1 MADLRQSRLSDSPF
15 VERITQVTFDAPA
28 REWTTPDGCWDIV
41 VLSKQGKTLVLH
53 TGLISRPVLLLNE
66 PGDSYMAISFK
77 PGVFVPQ
84 RPGDQ
89 MLDRGLLRPL
99 ASARRFCFEAETLEI
114 PSFENAEGLVDRLVR
129 GGRLA
134 YDELVGGVADG
145 RHPAPAA
152 TLRTVQRHFHS
163 VLGMTPKQFAQIKRA
178 CGAVELLRGGMA
190 PAEVAAAAGYADQPH
205 LTRALKQLT
214 QRTPAEIAREARA
227 TSSSP

>member
-1 MADLRQSRLSDSPF
+1 MTLHQVRLSDSRF
-15 VERITQVTFDAPA
+15 VERITQVTFTEHS

-41 VLSKQGKTLVLH
+41 VLGKQGKTIVLH
-53 TGLISRPVLLLNE
+53 TGLISRPVLLVNE

-84 RPGDQ
+84 RPGSQ

-99 ASARRFCFEAETLEI
+99 ASAHQFCFEAETLEI
-114 PSFENAEGLVDRLVR
+114 PGFENAEGLVDRLVR
-129 GGRLA
+129 RGRLA
-134 YDELVGGVADG
+134 YDELVAGVAEG
-145 RHPAPAA
+145 RQPAA
-152 TLRTVQRHFHS
+152 TVRTLQRHFQT

-190 PAEVAAAAGYADQPH
+190 PSAVAAAAGYADQPH
-205 LTRALKQLT
+205 LTRALKHLV

-227 TSSSP
+227 MLPKS